1 MQDAD
6 VVQLGKTHFVLVLKV
21 EDEDHATTDFD
32 ENILVLYTKTEDECG
47 SWVATLRHAVHRKLE
62 SHYEIGPVIG
72 EGGFARVRLGRCVL
86 TGEPRAIKTM
96 NKNEEH
102 ARLFGREVAIIK
114 RVNHPNIV
122 KTYNVY
128 ETNRQIHIV
137 MEYMKGGMLYDAIED
152 GVRFKEQDTAQFM
165 REIIDGIMYLHQQG
179 IVHRDIKPEN
189 VLCTS
194 KTPPFHVKIS
204 DFGLSSISSAAEM
217 RSNQMLMST
226 IIGTPEFI
234 APEIANRQEYTEKVD
249 MWALGMMCYNVIC
262 GQLPFDENRDMLSQL
277 RKGISLTFPE
287 KEWDG
292 YSIECRSFVKSLLC
306 TKPEK
311 RLTPLACLM
320 HPWLEQQHPMM
331 SNKIGAH
338 SRMSLFI
345 LGQESSVSPLHRLS
359 RRPLSE
365 SRVHDQMKKRWF
377 VAYIAVSA
385 ANRFEWLI
393 NPNKYIRTENASS
406 NTVCKKANSITDYSV
421 SDMPSEASQTSN
433 VFDVEPAF
441 EQSDTEEE
449 GSSSKAS
456 ISWNTLKAVAEASVL
471 ALKRNSGAR
480 ALIAKRGS
488 EVSVPSSKM
497 SSTAS
502 AHSTGTGARAVPV
515 KMESG
520 VSMQGRKV
528 SSLASAQASVVS
540 AQSVK
545 KLTKS
550 NDREEGI
557 GRNEGVMQF
566 APRKQKGRF
575 VGVEE
580 EAKGCNVVE
589 DSDVDVMKRK
599 GNLRQKL
606 KSALGTDGGRGLSPV
621 RKLSRRFKVE
631 LKKRG
636 SQMSGQGSVDLESGL
651 EGLGLLDLDDCE
663 IGLSEDE
670 GPGSS
675 GSGPASLFG
684 KKHRF
689 LLRKRA
695 NEEGIMSPMTPLKE
709 RGNLSPLAMH
719 SVCTDYGQ
727 GSK

>member
-6 VVQLGKTHFVLVLKV
+6 VVQLGKTHFVLALKV
-21 EDEDHATTDFD
+21 EDQNNDSTDFD
-32 ENILVLYTKTEDECG
+32 ENTLVLYTKTEDECA
-47 SWVATLRHAVHRKLE
+47 SWVTALRHAANRKLE

-72 EGGFARVRLGRCVL
+72 EGGFARVRLGRCML
-86 TGEPRAIKTM
+86 TGELRAIKTM

-122 KTYNVY
+122 KTYDVY
-128 ETNRQIHIV
+128 ETNKQIHIV

-152 GVRFKEQDTAQFM
+152 GIRFKEQDTAQFM

-194 KTPPFHVKIS
+194 KAPPFHVKIS
-204 DFGLSSISSAAEM
+204 DFGLSSISSTAEM

-249 MWALGMMCYNVIC
+249 MWALGMLCYNVIC

-277 RKGISLTFPE
+277 RKGISLIFPE
-287 KEWDG
+287 KEWEE
-292 YSIECRSFVKSLLC
+292 YSMECRSFVKSLLC
-306 TKPEK
+306 TNPEK
-311 RLTPLACLM
+311 RLTPLACLV

-338 SRMSLFI
+338 SRISQFI
-345 LGQESSVSPLHRLS
+345 LEQESFVLS
-359 RRPLSE
+359 LRPLSGKPLLE
-365 SRVHDQMKKRWF
+365 SSAHGAVKRRWL
-377 VAYIAVSA
+377 VAYVAVSA
-385 ANRFEWLI
+385 TNRLEWLI
-393 NPNKYIRTENASS
+393 NPNKYI
-406 NTVCKKANSITDYSV
+406 KAKSALPNSGYRKHSSITDDSV
-421 SDMPSEASQTSN
+421 SELPGEVSQISTL
-433 VFDVEPAF
+433 FDVEPAL

-449 GSSSKAS
+449 GGSSKAS
-456 ISWNTLKAVAEASVL
+456 TSWNTLKAAAEASVL

-480 ALIAKRGS
+480 ALTAKRGS
-488 EVSVPSSKM
+488 EASMPSSKM

-502 AHSTGTGARAVPV
+502 AHSMSTGAKAVPV
-515 KMESG
+515 KTDSG
-520 VSMQGRKV
+520 ASTQGGKMSPV
-528 SSLASAQASVVS
+528 TSAQASV
-540 AQSVK
+540 ANGQAVK

-550 NDREEGI
+550 NDREEG
-557 GRNEGVMQF
+557 GMRNENVMQF
-566 APRKQKGRF
+566 APRQQRGRYIGGEDD
-575 VGVEE
+575 V
-580 EAKGCNVVE
+580 KGCKMGE
-589 DSDVDVMKRK
+589 DSDLEVAKHK
-599 GNLRQKL
+599 GSLRQKL
-606 KSALGTDGGRGLSPV
+606 RCALGTDGGRGLSPV
-621 RKLSRRFKVE
+621 RKLSRRLKEE

-636 SQMSGQGSVDLESGL
+636 SQMSGQGSVDLETRG
-651 EGLGLLDLDDCE
+651 ERLGLLELEDCE
-663 IGLSEDE
+663 IGVSEDE
-670 GPGSS
+670 GPGSF

-689 LLRKRA
+689 LLSKRA
-695 NEEGIMSPMTPLKE
+695 EEEGMMSPMTPLKE

-719 SVCTDYGQ
+719 SVCINRGQ
-727 GSK
+727 ESK